1 VGKTTRL
8 QETYPQSDDEI
19 STHLRTYH
27 RQEVPANGQAMETKE
42 MELEKDP
49 RGLDPNTS
57 TGTHDRLD
65 ADTGVY
71 ATGGTPVTTGHG
83 EGAST
88 IGTGTPAGEAE
99 HEAQQYSGSTP
110 RSEGYSSGV
119 HGDTDVSE
127 TTESAEAERALDP
140 DFDSSDAG

>member
-1 VGKTTRL
+1 
-8 QETYPQSDDEI
+8 
-19 STHLRTYH
+19 
-27 RQEVPANGQAMETKE
+27 

-71 ATGGTPVTTGHG
+71 ATGGTPVTTGYG

-99 HEAQQYSGSTP
+99 HEAQQFSGSTP
-110 RSEGYSSGV
+110 GSEGYSSGV

-127 TTESAEAERALDP
+127 TTESANEKKTLNP
-140 DFDSSDAG
+140 DSGLSDEG